1 MTAPLL
7 TVEDLS
13 VHYDNTT
20 ALDHVSFT
28 LNAGDY
34 IAIIGPN
41 GAGKSTLM
49 KSIMGL
55 LQPQNGQIR
64 PSPELGLPG
73 YVPQHQEVAWDFPVT
88 VADVVMMGL
97 TRHIGWFRRPSQAHR
112 QQVMHALERVRM
124 ADFAQR
130 QIGELSGGQ
139 RQRVFIARALAQ
151 NVRLLLLDEPFSGV
165 DAVAQSSLM
174 EVIDAIHEMGIAILL
189 STHDLGL
196 AFQRFPQIMALNRHV
211 IALGP
216 AKEIAAPAVL
226 RELYGTGIA
235 TIADGQGLTLF
246 VDEHGCHGEG

>member
-1 MTAPLL
+1 MSTALL
-7 TVEDLS
+7 TVHDLT
-13 VHYDNTT
+13 VHYDDTT
-20 ALDHVSFT
+20 ALDNVSFT

-34 IAIIGPN
+34 AAIIGPN

-55 LQPQNGQIR
+55 IQPQHGHFHVA
-64 PSPELGLPG
+64 PDLGLPG

-88 VADVVMMGL
+88 VTDVVMMGL
-97 TRHIGWFRRPSQAHR
+97 TRQIGWMRWPSRQHR
-112 QQVMHALERVRM
+112 QQVTEALERVGM
-124 ADFAQR
+124 AEYSQR

-174 EVIDAIHEMGIAILL
+174 DVIDAVHTAGIAVLL

-196 AFQRFPQIMALNRHV
+196 AFQRFPLVMALNKKL
-211 IALGP
+211 IAFGP
-216 AKEIAAPAVL
+216 AKEIAAPSIL
-226 RELYGTGIA
+226 RDLYGTGIA

-246 VDEHGCHGEG
+246 VDEHKCH